1 MHIAVRM
8 AGLLSGI
15 ALTFTQT
22 AGATDLLQAWQAA
35 QQNDPEFSAAQ
46 SAQAAG
52 AARRKQA
59 DALWR
64 PSVQL
69 TAAAGRATN
78 ETSATGAR
86 FSAPGF
92 GQSDGVAF
100 DTSVTNGSMHRWALS
115 ARQPL
120 ISRERQAQGRQLEL
134 AAETSELE
142 WKHAQQNLMLR
153 VAERYF
159 DAVMAAESLRVLRM
173 QQGSVVRALTEAKD
187 RFEIGDT
194 KITDTH
200 EASARAEAIRAQIL
214 AAEAELQ
221 VRQAALSDL
230 TGMPVA
236 SMQLLRPAKDAP
248 ADRTLTLD
256 AVLARAR
263 DNNPL
268 VRMQAAG
275 IDVAKEEASK
285 FSALAS
291 PTLDLVAQV
300 GRERLSGSGDFGNA
314 GNSANNGMVGVQLTI
329 PIFTGG
335 YRSARHEETLRLA
348 DKAQA
353 DASRVRQQVA
363 LQTRSAWLNLNVG
376 AGRIAALTEAW
387 KASQSRLD
395 ATRIGSQVGDR
406 TTQDLLNAENDAASA
421 ELALLQARIGLLLDR
436 LRLAALSG
444 ELDEPQL
451 RAVNAALQG
460 S

>member
-1 MHIAVRM
+1 MLNTRSA
-8 AGLLSGI
+8 AALLSGLI
-15 ALTFTQT
+15 LSYAQM
-22 AGATDLLQAWQAA
+22 AGATDLVQAWQAA
-35 QQNDPEFSAAQ
+35 QQADPELAAAQ
-46 SAQAAG
+46 SAQQAG

-69 TAAAGRATN
+69 TAAAGRGTS

-100 DTSVTNGSMHRWALS
+100 DTSVTNGTTHRWTVS

-120 ISRERQAQGRQLEL
+120 VSRERQAQSRQLDL
-134 AAETSELE
+134 AAETADLE
-142 WKHAQQNLMLR
+142 WKLAQQNLMLR

-159 DAVMAAESLRVLRM
+159 EVVTASESLRVLRM
-173 QQGSVVRALTEAKD
+173 QQASVERALAEAKD
-187 RFEIGDT
+187 RFMIGDA
-194 KITDTH
+194 KVTDTH
-200 EASARAEAIRAQIL
+200 EASARAESIRAQLL
-214 AAEAELQ
+214 AAEADLQ

-236 SMQLLRPAKDAP
+236 AMQLLRPAKDAP
-248 ADRTLTLD
+248 GAEPPPLDR
-256 AVLARAR
+256 VLSQAR

-268 VRMQAAG
+268 VRMQLAG
-275 IDVAKEEASK
+275 IDVAREEAAK
-285 FSALAS
+285 FSAMAS
-291 PTLDLVAQV
+291 PTLDLVAQL
-300 GRERLSGSGDFGNA
+300 GRERLSGSGDFGDA
-314 GNSANNGMVGVQLTI
+314 GNRASNGMIGVQLTI
-329 PIFTGG
+329 PLFTGG

-348 DKAQA
+348 DKAQS

-363 LQTRSAWLNLNVG
+363 LQARATWLNLNVG

-387 KASQSRLD
+387 KASQARLD

-421 ELALLQARIGLLLDR
+421 ELALLQGRIGLLLDR
-436 LRLAALSG
+436 LRLAALAG
-444 ELDEPQL
+444 ELDEAQL
-451 RAVNAALQG
+451 RAVNAGLQ
-460 S
+460 